1 MTPVHGSP
9 VSHNVLHVSAVHT
22 HLHATTLNQR
32 DPSFKRI
39 TERDREA
46 REAREDDGLH
56 TAAFPP
62 QKKVCM
68 RARKSSCGGCRP
80 PIKQG
85 RATTSALPPRKPPTM
100 L

>member
-9 VSHNVLHVSAVHT
+9 ISHNVLHVSAVHT

-62 QKKVCM
+62 K
-68 RARKSSCGGCRP
+68 RKSACALENP
-80 PIKQG
+80 P
-85 RATTSALPPRKPPTM
+85 AVDADLP
-100 L
+100 